1 MMARLEDPGEPAEW
15 THFSVPFRLVEGMEF
30 SEERLRRDGYAIA
43 IVASASEGGDYFE
56 GAVGSTLCIDEFVLL
71 WE

>member
-1 MMARLEDPGEPAEW
+1 M
-15 THFSVPFRLVEGMEF
+15 EGKEF